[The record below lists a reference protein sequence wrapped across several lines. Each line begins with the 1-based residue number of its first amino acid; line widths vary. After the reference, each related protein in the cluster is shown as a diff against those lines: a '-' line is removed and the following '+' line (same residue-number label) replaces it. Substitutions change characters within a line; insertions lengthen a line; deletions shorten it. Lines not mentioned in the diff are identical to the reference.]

1 LNLLEI
7 TVGEYHYTFTE
18 NYQQRSTRSG
28 ESWRESWR
36 RSWRDTS
43 GDNLIYAMAQ
53 KINSLEE
60 ELSLSEKVFDEVN
73 QSCFSYEEVL
83 EKLKER
89 NK

>member
-1 LNLLEI
+1 MNLLEI
-7 TVGEYHYTFTE
+7 TLGEYHYTFTE
-18 NYQQRSTRSG
+18 DYQQRRTRSG
-28 ESWRESWR
+28 ESWR

-53 KINSLEE
+53 KINILEE